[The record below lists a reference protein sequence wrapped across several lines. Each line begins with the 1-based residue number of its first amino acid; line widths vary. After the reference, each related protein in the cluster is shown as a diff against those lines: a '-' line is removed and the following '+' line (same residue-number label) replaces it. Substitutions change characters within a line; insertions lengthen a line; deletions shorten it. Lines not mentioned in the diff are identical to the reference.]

1 MKTSLT
7 SGLDEQQKDEMERE
21 FGASAR
27 LRERLIYI
35 LEGKME
41 TNKKEVRSKENYQN
55 PSWAYLQADGI
66 GYERAISE
74 LISLLSSKNI

>member
-74 LISLLSSKNI
+74 LISLLSSKNV